1 MRQHIEQNKNLLTH
15 FKPLEEKH
23 LLDELSHCIKIKEI
37 KKNEHILIE
46 GNSCDKLTY
55 IIKGCFR
62 QYSELEGNELNFLFY
77 FETDFVLDYLSFL
90 TKSISKYNIIAIED
104 STVIEIQHDD
114 LNTLRNKDILWD
126 VFLKNVAEKEVIRLY
141 KRNEVLL
148 SLTPEKRYLKLLE
161 VHPQIIQR
169 VSQRKIATFI
179 GITEQSLSRI
189 RKRIVTKAPNL
200 P

>member
-1 MRQHIEQNKNLLTH
+1 MKEYIEQNKILLNH

-23 LLDELSHCIKIKEI
+23 ILDEVNYSIKIRQI
-37 KKNEHILIE
+37 KKDEHILKE
-46 GNSCDKLTY
+46 GNSSDTITY

-62 QYSELEGNELNFLFY
+62 QYSELQGNEVNFLFY

-90 TKSISKYNIIAIED
+90 TNSFSKYNIIAIED
-104 STVIEIQHDD
+104 STILEIKKKD
-114 LNTLRNKDILWD
+114 LNALKSRDVLWD
-126 VFLKNVAEKEVIRLY
+126 LFLKNVAEKEIIRLY

-148 SLTPEKRYLKLLE
+148 TLTPEERYLKLLD
-161 VHPQIIQR
+161 VHPQIMQR

-189 RKRIVTKAPNL
+189 RKRVFTKPPNL

>member
-1 MRQHIEQNKNLLTH
+1 MRKHIEQNKNLLNH

-23 LLDELSHCIKIKEI
+23 LLDELSCSIKIKEI
-37 KKNEHILIE
+37 KKDEHILKE
-46 GNSCDKLTY
+46 GNSCDTLTY

-62 QYSELEGNELNFLFY
+62 QYTELEGNEVNFLFY

-90 TKSISKYNIIAIED
+90 TKSFSKYNIIAIED
-104 STVIEIQHDD
+104 STILEIQHND
-114 LNTLRNKDILWD
+114 LNALKNKNVLWD
-126 VFLKNVAEKEVIRLY
+126 VFLKNVAEKEIIRLY

-148 SLTPEKRYLKLLE
+148 TLTPEERYLKLLE
-161 VHPQIIQR
+161 VHPQIMQR
-169 VSQRKIATFI
+169 VSQRKISTFI

-189 RKRIVTKAPNL
+189 RKRIVTKPPNL